1 VNAILGHVLEPHSSA
16 YFDLAMVRLPV
27 HGSWR
32 RKELFIEGF
41 PEKFKVQ
48 RIGSAAAMAISE
60 LPPSGIAK
68 YFREHPAISRDL
80 LGESYDKRFT
90 PSCFIEGKGDRF
102 RVGWF
107 TRDAK

>member
-1 VNAILGHVLEPHSSA
+1 
-16 YFDLAMVRLPV
+16 MVRLPV